1 MLIPL
6 HLHDYLLE
14 QQKIDYKFTQKLI
27 WFIHH
32 LNICRFTNPYDA
44 KAESEIHLSYDYL
57 EKILSWK
64 SCSVVLKK
72 LEQDDI
78 ISVNH
83 SYQFYSDGSGKKGYC
98 KTYKFVNNKPHSSTF
113 WYINNLETINPIE
126 SNKLKNKVLELR
138 KGIKG
143 VSLYLDQLKNI
154 KFVNTPIL
162 DLSGDDET
170 VFYNMR
176 NYLMIQRIQNN
187 EHYADFDN
195 YGRLHTNLT
204 VLKTEYRD
212 QLTFINNPIVNLNEK
227 SIQLPENQIVDS
239 VDIVCSQLFMLLI
252 TLINKNSNLKGSY
265 EVNKLHNLLMGN
277 KQDRTDFYSYILKL
291 SGLNMDRKTFKTE
304 FFSRYLYAKNFE
316 HYISIDNIINTIM
329 RTEFPILHE
338 EILELKKLD
347 YKSLPRLM
355 QKVESDYI
363 FKDVIPNLQMR
374 NIPFFT
380 VHDSVHFPKN
390 DEIKLFI
397 KNIMTTKFLNKNG
410 IVLNVE

>member
-6 HLHDYLLE
+6 HLHDYLIE
-14 QQKIDYKFTQKLI
+14 QQKLDYKLTQKLI

-32 LNICRFTNPYDA
+32 LNISRFTNAYNA
-44 KAESEIHLSYDYL
+44 TTSSEIHISYDYL
-57 EKILSWK
+57 ERILTTK
-64 SCSVVLKK
+64 SCSIVLKK
-72 LEQDDI
+72 LENDGI
-78 ISVNH
+78 IDVNH
-83 SYQFYSDGSGKKGYC
+83 SYQFFSDGSGKKGYC

-113 WYINNLETINPIE
+113 WCINGVQTINPIE
-126 SNKLKNKVLELR
+126 SNKLKNKVLELI
-138 KGIKG
+138 KNTKG
-143 VSLYLDQLKNI
+143 VALYLDQLKNI
-154 KFVNTPIL
+154 KFINTPIL

-176 NYLMIQRIQNN
+176 NYLMIERIQNN
-187 EHYADFDN
+187 EHYANFDN

-204 VLKTEYRD
+204 VLKTEYRN
-212 QLTFINNPIVNLNEK
+212 QLTFINNPIVNLNGK
-227 SIQLPENQIVDS
+227 NIQLSENQIVDS

-252 TLINKNSNLKGSY
+252 TLINKNQNLKGSY

-277 KQDRTDFYSYILKL
+277 KQDKTDFYSYILKL
-291 SGLNMDRKTFKTE
+291 TNLQMNRKDFKTE

-316 HYISIDNIINTIM
+316 HYVNDSNIINTIM

-338 EILELKKLD
+338 EILQLKKND

-390 DEIKLFI
+390 DEIKIFV
-397 KNIMTTKFLNKNG
+397 KNVMISKFFNKTG
-410 IVLNVE
+410 IHLNVE